1 MRSSLLQPIFEASLA
16 SLELQS
22 VDPLNAVLQFL
33 RDVLAYGRP
42 SPPTSA
48 YPDNPTAV
56 QDAVKAMALNKGEAI
71 TQKILSGLM
80 YSFPRDCVPDS
91 SGVLLAL
98 VELCPDPWLQWM
110 KHTLE
115 ILPAGSVSPAE
126 AQKFLK
132 TLERYGIYSCLELC
146 IFNIF
151 ITHSLTSFIAPSPPE
166 IGRRS
171 GTLYKISRPG
181 TDVRT
186 LVARCKTPPARTFT
200 CN

>member
-1 MRSSLLQPIFEASLA
+1 MRSSLLQPIFDASLA

-33 RDVLAYGRP
+33 RDVLAYGRS
-42 SPPTSA
+42 SPPTST
-48 YPDNPTAV
+48 YRDNPTAV

-115 ILPAGSVSPAE
+115 ILPAGSISPAE

-132 TLERYGIYSCLELC
+132 TLEGYDLFLGVLN
-146 IFNIF
+146 FVFF
-151 ITHSLTSFIAPSPPE
+151 ITFGATNLLKTIRELQRCHH
-166 IGRRS
+166 
-171 GTLYKISRPG
+171 PG
-181 TDVRT
+181 
-186 LVARCKTPPARTFT
+186 LEE
-200 CN
+200 N

>member
-115 ILPAGSVSPAE
+115 ILPAGSISPAE

-132 TLERYGIYSCLELC
+132 TLEGYVPAFVFSITY
-146 IFNIF
+146 F
-151 ITHSLTSFIAPSPPE
+151 ITQLLTIVCGVVAPSPLG

-171 GTLYKISRPG
+171 DTLYKISRPG

-186 LVARCKTPPARTFT
+186 LVTS
-200 CN
+200 

>member
-1 MRSSLLQPIFEASLA
+1 MRSSLLQPIFDASLA

-115 ILPAGSVSPAE
+115 ILPAGSISPAE

-132 TLERYGIYSCLELC
+132 TLERYVPRLC
-146 IFNIF
+146 FEPRIFTVVGGDKFADDN
-151 ITHSLTSFIAPSPPE
+151 
-166 IGRRS
+166 
-171 GTLYKISRPG
+171 PG
-181 TDVRT
+181 
-186 LVARCKTPPARTFT
+186 L
-200 CN
+200 

>member
-1 MRSSLLQPIFEASLA
+1 MFHPYKLIRSSLLQPIFEASLA

-33 RDVLAYGRP
+33 RDVLAYGRA

-71 TQKILSGLM
+71 IQKILSGLM

-98 VELCPDPWLQWM
+98 VELCPEPWLQWM
-110 KHTLE
+110 KRTLE
-115 ILPAGSVSPAE
+115 ILPAGSISPTE

-132 TLERYGIYSCLELC
+132 TLEGCSFRSRHLGCPPPSHPSRDKYANRQGGNLELQC
-146 IFNIF
+146 R
-151 ITHSLTSFIAPSPPE
+151 HQPRLE
-166 IGRRS
+166 E
-171 GTLYKISRPG
+171 
-181 TDVRT
+181 D
-186 LVARCKTPPARTFT
+186 
-200 CN
+200 

>member
-1 MRSSLLQPIFEASLA
+1 MLVDGVMFHPYKLMRSSLLQPIFEASLA

-48 YPDNPTAV
+48 YPDNPTVV

-110 KHTLE
+110 KRTLE
-115 ILPAGSVSPAE
+115 ILPAGSISPAE

-132 TLERYGIYSCLELC
+132 TLERYGQLVFCY
-146 IFNIF
+146 F
-151 ITHSLTSFIAPSPPE
+151 IIHLTNSLASLF
-166 IGRRS
+166 G
-171 GTLYKISRPG
+171 L
-181 TDVRT
+181 
-186 LVARCKTPPARTFT
+186 
-200 CN
+200 